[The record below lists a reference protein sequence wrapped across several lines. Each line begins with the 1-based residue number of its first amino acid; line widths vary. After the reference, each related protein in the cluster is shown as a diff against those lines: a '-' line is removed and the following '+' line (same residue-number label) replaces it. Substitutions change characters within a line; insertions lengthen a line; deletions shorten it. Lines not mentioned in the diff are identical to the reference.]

1 MRHDQQNQKPGQK
14 EPGQDQTRSQQAGA
28 KDRQKEQPKP
38 ATGQRQQDTN
48 KTPRQH

>member
-1 MRHDQQNQKPGQK
+1 MRQDQQNQKPGQK
-14 EPGQDQTRSQQAGA
+14 QPGQEQPRAQQAGE
-28 KDRQKEQPKP
+28 KERQKEQKP